1 MNDDAAVKL
10 IECLLDGPDP
20 RVRAQTLL
28 RGLSDLHRSAQ
39 ADPQWWRNRGCISHR
54 EARRLCAAFQLH
66 AMVQAQ
72 RLPDCITGPQEVVRA
87 LRALASRAQEELWV
101 VTVDGALR
109 PMSRSR
115 VSLGGRSSCSA
126 TPVDV
131 LRIAVVD
138 QAAGLFLA
146 HNHPSGDPRPSAADE
161 RFTNQ
166 VSRGAKA
173 LGITLYDHIVM
184 TSREWT
190 SERTGARGPIEPS
203 NGPRSQVNDS
213 P

>member
-1 MNDDAAVKL
+1 MNHDDAVSTIA
-10 IECLLDGPDP
+10 CLLDEPDA
-20 RVRAQTLL
+20 RARAQTLL
-28 RGLSDLHRSAQ
+28 RGLSDLHRAAQ
-39 ADPQWWRNRGCISHR
+39 ADPRWWKGRGPLNHR

-66 AMVQAQ
+66 AMLQGL
-72 RLPDCITGPQEVVRA
+72 RLPDCITGPEEVVRA

-115 VSLGGRSSCSA
+115 VSVGGRSSCSA

-131 LRIAVVD
+131 LRIAVAD

-173 LGITLYDHIVM
+173 LGLKLHDHVVM
-184 TSREWT
+184 TAREWA
-190 SERTGARGPIEPS
+190 SERTGARGRIEALSRPS
-203 NGPRSQVNDS
+203 S
-213 P
+213 PLSGSP